1 MRKWENVKSEIEK
14 SFTKEDLKEI
24 DFEMQIIEATIEAR
38 KKKKISQQELSK
50 LTGITQSSIAR
61 VESGTHSPSM
71 NTLIRMLTP
80 MGYTLKVVPI
90 KKINKFKNH

>member
-1 MRKWENVKSEIEK
+1 MRKWEDVKSEIEQN
-14 SFTKEDLKEI
+14 FTKEDLKEI

>member
-1 MRKWENVKSEIEK
+1 MRKWEDVKSEIEQN
-14 SFTKEDLKEI
+14 FTKEDLKEI

-90 KKINKFKNH
+90 KKIYKFKNH